1 MGGACGISPYVLPTF
16 SQSDMWDIIAFLE
29 NLDILVPCLMQDCGL
44 EKTPKFF
51 QLYSF

>member
-1 MGGACGISPYVLPTF
+1 MLPTF

-29 NLDILVPCLMQDCGL
+29 NFDILDHNLMQDCDL